1 MQEIESIKKSVK
13 DLMVE
18 EFGVKPDVRVFAFG
32 GGAGNIATYLYK
44 KGIEGTKIIA
54 INVDE
59 KGLSKVEVDKK
70 MLLGKDILGEHTDTE
85 GEQKVAEY
93 IINRSRA
100 WILEEAKDADVVV
113 LIASLGGGMGTG
125 GIMETLKVLKE
136 NTNSLTVTIAVL
148 PLSIETDRRK
158 RAMDTL
164 EKIKSYSSQCIV
176 IDSDIILEHP
186 KVKVTRAY
194 EIMYEEIY
202 NFVAR
207 ITNITRI
214 EIEKKFREIYL
225 KDLDAIVE
233 EVYKET
239 MVAA

>member
-1 MQEIESIKKSVK
+1 MQEIENIKKSVE

-18 EFGVKPDVRVFAFG
+18 EFGVKPDVKVFTFG

-59 KGLSKVEVDKK
+59 KGLSKVEADKK
-70 MLLGKDILGEHTDTE
+70 MLLGKDILGEHEDTE

-100 WILEEAKDADVVV
+100 WILEEARDADVVV

-125 GIMETLKVLKE
+125 GILETLKILKE
-136 NTNSLTVTIAVL
+136 NTNALAVTIAVL
-148 PLSIETDRRK
+148 PLSIEIDRRK

-164 EKIKSYSSQCIV
+164 EKIKEYSTQCIV

-186 KVKVTRAY
+186 KVKVSRAY
-194 EIMYEEIY
+194 EIMYGEIY
-202 NFVAR
+202 DFVVR
-207 ITNITRI
+207 ITNITRV
-214 EIEKKFREIYL
+214 EIERKFREIYL
-225 KDLDAIVE
+225 KDMDTIVE
-233 EVYKET
+233 EVYKE
-239 MVAA
+239 MMIAA

>member
-13 DLMVE
+13 NLMIE

-32 GGAGNIATYLYK
+32 GGAGNIATYLYR
-44 KGIEGTKIIA
+44 KGIEGAKIIA

-70 MLLGKDILGEHTDTE
+70 MLLGKDVLGEHKDTE

-125 GIMETLKVLKE
+125 GIMETLKILKE
-136 NTNSLTVTIAVL
+136 NTNALAVTIAVL
-148 PLSIETDRRK
+148 PLSIEVDRRK
-158 RAMDTL
+158 RAMDIL
-164 EKIKSYSSQCIV
+164 ERIRSYSSQCIV

-186 KVKVTRAY
+186 KVKVSRAY

-225 KDLDAIVE
+225 KDLDTIVE
-233 EVYKET
+233 EVYKEI
-239 MVAA
+239 MIAA